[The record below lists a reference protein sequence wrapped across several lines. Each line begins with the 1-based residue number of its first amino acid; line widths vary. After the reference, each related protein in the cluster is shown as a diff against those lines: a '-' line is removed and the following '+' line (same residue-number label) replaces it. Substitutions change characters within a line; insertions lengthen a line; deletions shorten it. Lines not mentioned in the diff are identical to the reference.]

1 MQGVALPR
9 AASRAFGDLKRGSVR
24 HRQREK
30 SETGGDRE
38 RQRETPR
45 QSRAR
50 QGMH

>member
-9 AASRAFGDLKRGSVR
+9 AASRAFGDLKKGE
-24 HRQREK
+24 RETETERK